1 MIGIY
6 KITSPTKKVY
16 IGQSVDIEKRFYTY
30 KKMLCKQQV
39 KLYNSFQKYGVDK
52 HIFEI
57 VTICSANELNTFER
71 YYQEI
76 YSCVGIGGLNCNI
89 VSDIENNGY
98 ASEETKQ
105 RMRIANAGEKNGMFG
120 KTHSEKVK
128 KETGDRFRNNKIWIG
143 RKHSEESKKKMS
155 ETKANRVYE
164 KRIISN
170 ETLLK
175 LKEANCKI
183 ILNLETGIYYYGTHD
198 VYGVKPTTLRNKLN
212 GNKKNNTNF
221 RYV

>member
-1 MIGIY
+1 
-6 KITSPTKKVY
+6 
-16 IGQSVDIEKRFYTY
+16 
-30 KKMLCKQQV
+30 
-39 KLYNSFQKYGVDK
+39 
-52 HIFEI
+52 
-57 VTICSANELNTFER
+57 
-71 YYQEI
+71 
-76 YSCVGIGGLNCNI
+76 
-89 VSDIENNGY
+89 
-98 ASEETKQ
+98 
-105 RMRIANAGEKNGMFG
+105 
-120 KTHSEKVK
+120 
-128 KETGDRFRNNKIWIG
+128 
-143 RKHSEESKKKMS
+143 MS